1 MERGHWM
8 VSFGIALKSCYY
20 IHDCDAVTHAMRLFS
35 FLLYKR
41 KTDMYSCLSGALYM
55 NLVVTAYKG
64 RNMSNYIGYTTQYV
78 WTFLYTWFGFK
89 WADDVIQHQKPK
101 KSAFPNS
108 ILFFFFLLAIFC
120 CWTAALYAVVIFIV
134 CYCSRRRKGGTS
146 PTRWL
151 CVRLYNGVRAIKEKP

>member
-78 WTFLYTWFGFK
+78 WTF
-89 WADDVIQHQKPK
+89 
-101 KSAFPNS
+101 
-108 ILFFFFLLAIFC
+108 FFFFLVPCYIPDLDSNEPMTLYSTSSPKKVPSPIQFYFFFFVGYILLLNCCAIC
-120 CWTAALYAVVIFIV
+120 CCHFYSLLLQSKKKRRDLPDPMTLCTFI
-134 CYCSRRRKGGTS
+134 
-146 PTRWL
+146 
-151 CVRLYNGVRAIKEKP
+151 